1 MGHRYRLA
9 GMPQT
14 RCTTFLLICAV
25 IAALSGCATESE
37 LAAIRLDRNDP
48 KYASAECQRS
58 IAASTVHA
66 DRKNTSMIASPA
78 LLLVSGGLLLPVV
91 AANAVIDYSDHAD
104 ASAMSVNCGGKG
116 KSQAEIVE
124 SVSTR
129 AVIGVAANVVPI
141 PLPKTK

>member
-1 MGHRYRLA
+1 
-9 GMPQT
+9 MPQT
-14 RCTTFLLICAV
+14 RSTTVLLICAV
-25 IAALSGCATESE
+25 AAALAGCATESE
-37 LAAIRLDRNDP
+37 MAAIRADQNDP
-48 KYASAECQRS
+48 KYASPECQQS

-66 DRKNTSMIASPA
+66 DRKNASMVASPA
-78 LLLVSGGLLLPVV
+78 LLLISGGLLLPVV

-104 ASAMSVNCGGKG
+104 ASALSRNCGGKG

-141 PLPKTK
+141 PLPKSK